1 MELFYLI
8 QLDNGSRYLA
18 TGSNELTLRCNDWCV
33 VRKDFYQDYGQVI
46 RIKDSCKDD
55 PKSLPSIMRKA
66 TVHDKGTANENIM
79 RGKSALRTSEK
90 SVERLGLP
98 MHLLNAH
105 YSFDGKLVLI
115 QFTAEERVDFRELVK
130 ELVQIFNARI
140 ELRQIGVRD
149 ETALCGGIG
158 ICGQEL
164 CCRRF
169 LTEFASIN
177 VRMAKEQDLS
187 LTPATISGSCGRLK
201 CCLKYEHDGYLEL
214 EKGMPRRGELCECSE
229 GRGRV
234 IDRNLLTQKLTL
246 QLESGKNM
254 IFHRDEVKGKN
265 ACKRSSEEEA
275 KTGSNPESFKQ
286 FED

>member
-8 QLDNGSRYLA
+8 QLDNGSRYLT
-18 TGSNELTLRCNDWCV
+18 TGSNELALKCNDWCV

-46 RIKDSCKDD
+46 RIKNSSKED

-66 TVHDKGTANENIM
+66 TVHDKGVANENLM
-79 RGKSALRTSEK
+79 RGKSALRTTEK
-90 SVERLGLP
+90 SVERLNLP
-98 MHLLNAH
+98 MNLLNAH
-105 YSFDGKLVLI
+105 YSFDGKLILI

-130 ELVQIFNARI
+130 ELMQIFNTRI

-254 IFHRDEVKGKN
+254 IFCRDEVTSKT
-265 ACKRSSEEEA
+265 ASKRSR
-275 KTGSNPESFKQ
+275 G
-286 FED
+286 EDANTNS